1 MGKLQLDKNASI
13 AVVVNRTWANLH
25 GVKMFLRPHENP
37 QTEIR
42 GVDDSHIVFA
52 TVLDSDDARGL
63 WIELSADR
71 KKPDSAAERFSL
83 LVPWSQVLTVVV
95 ADQFSP
101 AVRQE
106 ARKIEFTG
114 ETERE

>member
-1 MGKLQLDKNASI
+1 MRIDKDASI
-13 AVVVNRTWANLH
+13 AVVVTRTWANLH
-25 GVKMFLRPHENP
+25 GVKMFLRPNESP

-42 GVDDSHIVFA
+42 GVDDSHILFA
-52 TVLDSDDARGL
+52 TVLDSDDPRGL
-63 WIELSADR
+63 WIGLAAD
-71 KKPDSAAERFSL
+71 KQKQDSAGDHTSL
-83 LVPWSQVLTVVV
+83 LVPWSQVLTIVV

-101 AVRQE
+101 AIRQE